1 MALTISCSSKASHIS
16 GSQRIV
22 AWKEIHSSS
31 RIVRSNDSHRSCER
45 AYHWSMAYHLQP
57 HSPDNHPPRAGVGEK
72 QKFLSQSD
80 KSLFISTEAL
90 QDRALF
96 PLIMQMVGEWM
107 IDPIKIPWF
116 RRPGSSWSRVYL
128 VKGGSRPNLTE
139 ESLSAAM
146 GFDVIGE
153 HTGADHNHNIVMPF
167 GSKSPGSEGPE
178 S

>member
-1 MALTISCSSKASHIS
+1 MALTISCSSKASHIP

-80 KSLFISTEAL
+80 NLGFAGQSSLPSYYANGGGMDDRPD
-90 QDRALF
+90 QD
-96 PLIMQMVGEWM
+96 LIV
-107 IDPIKIPWF
+107 P
-116 RRPGSSWSRVYL
+116 SSRVI
-128 VKGGSRPNLTE
+128 VVP
-139 ESLSAAM
+139 

-153 HTGADHNHNIVMPF
+153 HTGAGHNHNIVMPF
-167 GSKSPGSEGPE
+167 GSKSPCSEGPE